1 MLSFRCLSD
10 PDRSI
15 IFTHMAN
22 ECTDLE
28 REAAQAGDRYYRAI
42 TDWLTDRRRSIE
54 LREKASVLARVYSR
68 SLDIVLR
75 CLARVRGSHITERKL
90 ERTQE
95 FKSLVEKDME
105 FLKPATSSLKTAPD
119 ET

>member
-1 MLSFRCLSD
+1 M
-10 PDRSI
+10 
-15 IFTHMAN
+15 TE

-28 REAAQAGDRYYRAI
+28 REAARASDRYYRAI

-54 LREKASVLARVYSR
+54 LREKASVLASVYSR
-68 SLDIVLR
+68 SLDVLLR
-75 CLARVRGSHITERKL
+75 CLARVRGSHNMERKI

-105 FLKPATSSLKTAPD
+105 FLNPATGSLKTAPD